1 MAMKKFI
8 VLSFTLLITLN
19 IFNLNLFTPKASQE
33 KYMRVLENGVY
44 IYADNNFTT
53 KLFELPYTYYVKVE
67 SVNGDIA
74 RVSYGSDNE
83 NYPVIMGF
91 CKFSE
96 LSETTSVP
104 INPYSTIKVSCLY
117 SDVLFNDPS
126 LVKAYFNVPENTFM
140 IYYGSYKTTSGG
152 SICYVYCN
160 NKLGY
165 FDINSLNPFSVPLHP
180 DEIPIETPPPS
191 EEQSPEEE
199 NKKPSS
205 LPAESLQ
212 IIIILGLSIISI
224 SIVYYLFKPQ
234 KQRQAN
240 GEFFKEDS

>member
-8 VLSFTLLITLN
+8 VLSFALVLTLN
-19 IFNLNLFTPKASQE
+19 IFKLSVFTPKASQE

-53 KLFELPYTYYVKVE
+53 KLFELPYSYYVKVE
-67 SVNGDIA
+67 SVNGDTV
-74 RVSYGSDNE
+74 RVSYGSDSE
-83 NYPVIMGF
+83 NYPVIMGY

-96 LSETTSVP
+96 LTETDNLP
-104 INPYSTIKVSCLY
+104 LNPYSTVKVSCLY
-117 SDVLFNDPS
+117 SDVLFNDAS

-140 IYYGSYKTTSGG
+140 VYYGSYKTKSGG

-165 FDINSLNPFSVPLHP
+165 FDINSLNPFSVPNHP
-180 DEIPIETPPPS
+180 DEIPIITPPPS
-191 EEQSPEEE
+191 EEQETEEE
-199 NKKPSS
+199 NEKPSS

-234 KQRQAN
+234 KQKQGN
-240 GEFFKEDS
+240 GEFFKEDN